1 MNYFEENRKF
11 LALKGVLGR
20 RDFIVNCVL
29 IELVEAIFVITPML
43 YAFIFLPDF
52 RAIISGEVTRPLWFM
67 LLQCIIGVVS
77 TGLYF
82 PSVVRRIRDI
92 IGEEDDNKIFLISS
106 VVSVIIFMGYTPV
119 ANSFL
124 GGWVLLFTLLSLIFM
139 AGKITSQ
146 KPQSKVIKFNWGA
159 FFGTWVWG
167 LINKVKRTLLIFPL
181 FFTFA
186 WVPFMLLCG
195 LKGNEWAYENN
206 KDKFENVDVFHI
218 AQKTQS
224 IILGVLSPIIGFLTV
239 VVITFMMLVSLK
251 VYAKYNPE
259 LPVWVKNYS
268 QQVQIDSAE
277 SMFEKIEEVDGVYQF
292 YLDPEAWKEIVKSQ
306 LFTQTVM
313 KNAISY
319 TIIKKT
325 DDVFS
330 LQSILGNVEVINSIK
345 VYSEFNNEVLAEVN
359 IDPVKAKELLEKVDD
374 ASARKEALKLINSS
388 CKYNQNPTLP

>member
-29 IELVEAIFVITPML
+29 IELVEAIFVITPIL

-119 ANSFL
+119 ASSFF
-124 GGWVLLFTLLSLIFM
+124 GGWVLLFTLLSLIFKT
-139 AGKITSQ
+139 GKITSQ
-146 KPQSKVIKFNWGA
+146 KPQSDVIKFNWGA
-159 FFGTWVWG
+159 FFGTWIWG

-195 LKGNEWAYENN
+195 LKGNEWAYEDN
-206 KDKFENVDVFHI
+206 KEKFENVDVFHL

-239 VVITFMMLVSLK
+239 VVITFMMLVFLK

-325 DDVFS
+325 DDIFS
-330 LQSILGNVEVINSIK
+330 LQSILANVDVINSIK
-345 VYSEFNNEVLAEVN
+345 VYSEFNNEVLAEIH
-359 IDPVKAKELLEKVDD
+359 IDPVKAKELLEKLEDV
-374 ASARKEALKLINSS
+374 SGRKEALKLINSS
-388 CKYNQNPTLP
+388 CKYNQNPSLP